1 MKRAE
6 QLSAKYKTLSYDQE
20 RLLEQHRS
28 AKEAAAQA
36 EREMETGKAKIEAV
50 QRKLTEEED
59 SHKKSKEDLHKVKL
73 AMQYLRTTTT
83 NEMKRKEKEHEKMI
97 ERWGKLSNDQTRLG
111 TIGAGLACA
120 NLLPEQLKTEV
131 SMSFFS
137 IDMAHAAF

>member
-36 EREMETGKAKIEAV
+36 EREMEAGKAKIEAV
-50 QRKLTEEED
+50 QRKLAEEED

-73 AMQYLRTTTT
+73 AMQGSRIAGTSRRIVRKPKALTKLRS
-83 NEMKRKEKEHEKMI
+83 
-97 ERWGKLSNDQTRLG
+97 KLSAVKKTLLFARDIVEAISLAACNRQLRRL
-111 TIGAGLACA
+111 
-120 NLLPEQLKTEV
+120 
-131 SMSFFS
+131 
-137 IDMAHAAF
+137 